1 MGTALGGRPS
11 NQQIKDTLYLKE
23 QLGLETTYLNKL
35 EEICKAV
42 EFTPQDERS
51 ICLTVGKAMLAF
63 TNILTAL
70 NDLGIDV
77 SE

>member
-1 MGTALGGRPS
+1 MGSALGGRPS

-35 EEICKAV
+35 EEICKV
-42 EFTPQDERS
+42 PEFTPQDERT

-63 TNILTAL
+63 TNIMSAL
-70 NDLGIDV
+70 NDLGLDV